1 MDARRWGAQGERP
14 GATGRASCSTKDGMG
29 SHQQRLTQRSEFK
42 VEQSRGITSF
52 PTPGSF
58 PALSPPPAHLHLN
71 LDLDLR
77 LRLDLDLHLRLHLH
91 LHLHLRPHL
100 HLLLDHALVRYLRP
114 RCPHQFIGFPRVIWG
129 LVDSL
134 PPPSPRQHAHLPFAC
149 PCRVGLGL
157 QRRRTRADDVEG
169 VEVQGGQDA

>member
-52 PTPGSF
+52 PTAFISRPLPSTCK
-58 PALSPPPAHLHLN
+58 PSPKPKPRSTPTPRPRPPSSPTPPPPPSPQTSPPPPAG
-71 LDLDLR
+71 
-77 LRLDLDLHLRLHLH
+77 
-91 LHLHLRPHL
+91 PP
-100 HLLLDHALVRYLRP
+100 LVRYLRP

-169 VEVQGGQDA
+169 VDVQGGQDA